1 MSSTNRMP
9 IRIVL
14 TVVCLATLLASS
26 YGAAGA
32 DLNNP
37 TALAFDHSGNLFVAD
52 HAAQTI
58 SKFGP
63 DGRRS
68 VFVTGIRLSDSNGL
82 AFDTADN
89 LFVLSPSGEYHV
101 GGAILKFSP
110 DGTRSTFA
118 TGVGLP
124 YSLAIDPSGNLFV
137 SDWDTGSIYKL
148 TPKGEKSTFA
158 TTEIAAK
165 NLACDQAG
173 NLFAGVPLKR
183 SIFKYEPGGAKSDF
197 ATNIIVN
204 TLAVDKA
211 GNVYVGDT
219 GNTIFKFTPA
229 VAKSD
234 FAKVTT
240 SPRGFAFDS
249 SGNLFVTESFS
260 GAITKFAPD
269 GAVSVFL
276 AGRPP
281 PEPEEEEEAESETD
295 SSTGLPDK
303 YAKNY
308 LIARS
313 TISPNK
319 KFAVIYPTSDYA
331 QSFDAA
337 KDYLVA
343 LESFRILGP
352 LKTER
357 PYHQNQSH
365 GGLSAEWSN
374 DSSVGL
380 ITLDSKWGPGDVLL
394 VELRDGK
401 LSRMTN
407 ILRKAH
413 DLLLANYRKAKA
425 ERYNDYYDFIFIED
439 ATFKLDGTNRVLI
452 EGQADTTPNDL
463 GLSDRAWRGYVAAIW
478 DIPHARF
485 TTTKVS
491 GHRRKKREAEP
502 DEAGMYAAKGEDKK
516 SESDFEG
523 AITDYTRAL
532 ELYPKY
538 TEAYRER
545 GVAKA
550 SKKEPDLQ
558 GAIADLDRAI
568 ELDPDDAVAYAE
580 RADVQ
585 AKRKQYGAAI
595 KDIQEAIDFDLV
607 KGPYYSDLAWYQL
620 FNRNPR
626 EAIAASIKSL
636 EWSPDN
642 AVTIKTNLPHGYLFD
657 NQFDK
662 AKAIYLENKDA
673 KLPDE
678 RTFSQAVLEDFK
690 ELEEGGITHPDME
703 KIKALLSTE
712 TDAR

>member
-1 MSSTNRMP
+1 MSSTNRMRV
-9 IRIVL
+9 RIVL
-14 TVVCLATLLASS
+14 RLMCLATLLASS
-26 YGAAGA
+26 YVAAGV

-52 HAAQTI
+52 HSAQTI
-58 SKFGP
+58 IKLAP
-63 DGRRS
+63 DGTRS
-68 VFVTGIRLSDSNGL
+68 VFVTGVRLSEGNGL
-82 AFDTADN
+82 AFDAADN
-89 LFVLSPSGEYHV
+89 LFVLSPSGEYHI
-101 GGAILKFSP
+101 GGTILKFGP
-110 DGTRSTFA
+110 DGTQSTFA

-124 YSLAIDPSGNLFV
+124 YSLAIDPSANLFV

-148 TPKGEKSTFA
+148 TPKGDKSVFA

-165 NLACDQAG
+165 ILACDQAG
-173 NLFAGVPLKR
+173 NVFAGVPLKH
-183 SIFKYEPGGAKSDF
+183 SIFKYEPDGARSDF
-197 ATNIIVN
+197 ATGI
-204 TLAVDKA
+204 TTYALAVDKA

-219 GNTIFKFTPA
+219 GNTIFKFTPTG
-229 VAKSD
+229 AKSD
-234 FAKVTT
+234 FAEVTT
-240 SPRGFAFDS
+240 SRRSFAFDAS
-249 SGNLFVTESFS
+249 ANLFVVETFS
-260 GAITKFAPD
+260 GAISKFASD
-269 GAVSVFL
+269 GAESVFL

-281 PEPEEEEEAESETD
+281 PEQEEEAESETD

-585 AKRKQYGAAI
+585 AKRKQYSAAI

-642 AVTIKTNLPHGYLFD
+642 AVTIKTNLAHGYLFD